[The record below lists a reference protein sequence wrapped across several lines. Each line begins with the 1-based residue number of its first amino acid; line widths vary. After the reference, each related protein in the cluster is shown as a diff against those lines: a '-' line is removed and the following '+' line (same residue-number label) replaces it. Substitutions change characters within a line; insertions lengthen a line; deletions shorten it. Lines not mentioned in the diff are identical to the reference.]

1 MMSSLPPVN
10 EIKLAI
16 VNLDENVL
24 SREQVMS
31 PLPPHG
37 ASWWFTPPPTHP
49 PVSASHAHHLSRRV
63 SPDIDV
69 AS

>member
-31 PLPPHG
+31 PPPAPHPPSRLALG
-37 ASWWFTPPPTHP
+37 GFTPPPFFQ
-49 PVSASHAHHLSRRV
+49 R
-63 SPDIDV
+63 
-69 AS
+69 

>member
-31 PLPPHG
+31 PLPPQRT
-37 ASWWFTPPPTHP
+37 SWWYTP
-49 PVSASHAHHLSRRV
+49 SRLCLPR
-63 SPDIDV
+63 SPSLYSGV
-69 AS
+69 A